1 MPPDTLN
8 AYRDHGEPS
17 SQLEKGIQEA
27 HQVLDGLR
35 QTGLD
40 LDILTQ
46 QLEDEGVS
54 KFSKAFEQL
63 TVALQVKRAAASQ
76 EMVNP

>member
-1 MPPDTLN
+1 
-8 AYRDHGEPS
+8 
-17 SQLEKGIQEA
+17 
-27 HQVLDGLR
+27 
-35 QTGLD
+35 
-40 LDILTQ
+40 LTQ

-63 TVALQVKRAAASQ
+63 MVALQAKRAAASQ